1 MARLCASS
9 NSLPSASQQ
18 LGIRRMRAMLRISYI
33 NHGRQM
39 AVREDQESG
48 HTLALLITGVAEAP
62 TIADEIFASATAP
75 MKCRLFSPRNSCT
88 SSMATKDHVLV
99 KIVVLRSFAE
109 ALRGRALSG
118 GLVPSLSP
126 VLKWAPARV
135 ANDYTRKLAGIDTV
149 ADSLTLCVRRTRRR
163 GMGVV
168 DLTQGLCGLRKKP
181 STSSSVPGS

>member
-1 MARLCASS
+1 
-9 NSLPSASQQ
+9 
-18 LGIRRMRAMLRISYI
+18 MLRISYI

-48 HTLALLITGVAEAP
+48 HTLALLITGVAEAH

-75 MKCRLFSPRNSCT
+75 MKCRHFSPRNSCT
-88 SSMATKDHVLV
+88 SSMATRDHVLV
-99 KIVVLRSFAE
+99 KIVVSRCFAE
-109 ALRGRALSG
+109 GLRGRALSG
-118 GLVPSLSP
+118 GLGPSLPP

-149 ADSLTLCVRRTRRR
+149 TDSLTLCVRRTRRR

-168 DLTQGLCGLRKKP
+168 DLTQGLSGLRKKA